1 VNHHRF
7 AGFILLAL
15 LPPSSFAAHC
25 AAGVCKK
32 KKKNG
37 RRDFGASKALRRKGD
52 GAMSRRSIPAL

>member
-1 VNHHRF
+1 
-7 AGFILLAL
+7 LLFFL
-15 LPPSSFAAHC
+15 PLPLPPIVLPVF
-25 AAGVCKK
+25 VKKK